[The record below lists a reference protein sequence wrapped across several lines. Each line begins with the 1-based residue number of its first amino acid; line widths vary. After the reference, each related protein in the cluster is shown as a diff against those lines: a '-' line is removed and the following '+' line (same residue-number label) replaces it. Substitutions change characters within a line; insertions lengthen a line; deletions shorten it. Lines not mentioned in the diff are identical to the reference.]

1 MSNFDILKNILD
13 AQQDTRTKAYD
24 TTATVRRIEGST
36 AWVHI
41 PGGVDETPV
50 RLTINAK
57 AGDTVQLR
65 VGGGSA
71 WLVGNAT
78 APPTDDTVATGAVRQ
93 ISTVR
98 KVVEK
103 VRQVAETASRIA
115 GNTNQYFWHT
125 QEGADTGAHIT
136 EIPQEEFLADPANGG
151 GNLLARSNGIA
162 IRDGLTELSSFGA
175 SGAQLGK
182 EDTAHILLTNA
193 GMTGVSSDST
203 ETFRIS
209 VGDYTGTAKITESSG
224 IIENKNTDKKI
235 LPQFVYTPNAD
246 PVDLTNILIDVTV
259 VATSLG
265 HTRSL
270 TLRTTRI
277 YDESQIA
284 TDRLVQSAQ
293 PFVTCGDYTR
303 LEVTARWF
311 TNAKDSFISAQVT
324 TAGSTATIDNV
335 QVSCTLTT
343 ANPVAPS
350 YTFGLRGGTRSEE
363 GAYSFAGGTQNIA
376 SGEASSVFGVENVVS
391 GMGSASF
398 GTQNT
403 VTGNY
408 GLASGQG
415 NVVTGDKA
423 TALGDH
429 LLAYTSH
436 QTVLGHYNVGDENDE
451 YALIVGNGSADDA
464 RSNALTVDW
473 DGNVQAAGQVKSTTE
488 TYSLTLPSAV
498 SFGGGLVRNGGVA
511 MLSIINISKLPAG
524 NTTLCTLPE
533 GWRPPISV
541 MRKFEAPGSSAG
553 PVRLFINSSGV
564 VSLYNYGAA
573 ITAASNISDTITYV
587 LA

>member
-1 MSNFDILKNILD
+1 MNEKTLKDLLSSLKT
-13 AQQDTRTKAYD
+13 AGKPKTSAYD
-24 TTATVRRIEGST
+24 TTATVTRVEGGT

-41 PGGVDETPV
+41 PGGVTETPV
-50 RLTINAK
+50 KLTISAK
-57 AGDTVQLR
+57 AGDNVQVR
-65 VGGGSA
+65 VSGGRA
-71 WLVGNAT
+71 FMVGNAS

-98 KVVEK
+98 KVVER
-103 VRQVAETASRIA
+103 VREVAETASRIA

-125 QEGADTGAHIT
+125 QEGTDTGAHIT

-265 HTRSL
+265 HTRPL

-284 TDRLVQSAQ
+284 TDGLVQSAQ
-293 PFVTCGDYTR
+293 PFVTYGDYTR
-303 LEVTARWF
+303 IEVTVDWF
-311 TNAKDSFISAQVT
+311 TNAKYSIVSAQVT
-324 TAGSTATIDNV
+324 TPESTATIDNV

-350 YTFGLRGGTRSEE
+350 YTFGLRSGTRSDE
-363 GAYSFAGGTQNIA
+363 GAYSFVGGTQNIA
-376 SGEASSVFGVENVVS
+376 SGEASSVFGVENVVG

-398 GTQNT
+398 GAQNA

-415 NVVTGDKA
+415 NIVTGDKA

-429 LLAYTSH
+429 LIASTSH
-436 QTVLGHYNVGDENDE
+436 QTVLGHYNIWDENDE
-451 YALIVGNGSADDA
+451 YALIVGNGDVSD
-464 RSNALTVDW
+464 RSNAFTVGW
-473 DGNVQAAGQVKSTTE
+473 NGFIMAKPKAYTPTWATNQSPANYHCVVSAGLCSFFYQGSGGTHNSE
-488 TYSLTLPSAV
+488 TLLGTLPTGAKPKSIVFCPCVKGANAY
-498 SFGGGLVRNGGVA
+498 GLVKIETNG
-511 MLSIINISKLPAG
+511 NIYLAY
-524 NTTLCTLPE
+524 
-533 GWRPPISV
+533 IS
-541 MRKFEAPGSSAG
+541 STSATARLYFNCSF
-553 PVRLFINSSGV
+553 PVV
-564 VSLYNYGAA
+564 
-573 ITAASNISDTITYV
+573 
-587 LA
+587 